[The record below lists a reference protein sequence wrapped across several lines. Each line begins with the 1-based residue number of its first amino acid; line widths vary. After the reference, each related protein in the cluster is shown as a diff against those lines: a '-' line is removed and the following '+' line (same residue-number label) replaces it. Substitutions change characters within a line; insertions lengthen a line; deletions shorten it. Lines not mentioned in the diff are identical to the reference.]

1 MAAEEDLK
9 RPLLSGTDHPPSAS
23 APAIATTNVSKV
35 DAAGVFEHA
44 GAQKLSLVNW
54 AETVSGTRNTRTQS
68 NHAEKLTL
76 HEAAQRGSFQSVK
89 YLLDSKKAS
98 PNDVDPTGVTA
109 LHYAALQNHDVVAK
123 FLIDKGAQVDA
134 FGGELRATPLH
145 WAASPACPDRP
156 TTRAILITFCTH
168 TSHIMFQPTFS
179 LFSLRSHQKRP
190 PFCQGANPTLRDGQG
205 FNALH
210 LSVHSSNAMLVLY
223 FLYLGMDIDVADS
236 VGAHTPLMWAAY
248 QGDSLTVDLLLRHG
262 ASVECVDA
270 NRLTALH
277 WAVVKGNR
285 GCIKKILEYHGD
297 TNTKEENGKTPGDFA
312 REKGLTA
319 RTTNTIIYLIP
330 FVVLYIVLRTL
341 AFFPIYT
348 GLPLALLEFLAAHLS
363 IVRFLIR
370 APSPDA
376 MLRTPYFSS
385 IFQSSA
391 FWVLVSWGST
401 VVYATSY
408 MFLTNLLFL
417 TTYVTAMYC
426 FYRAVLADPGFV
438 AKLSSREDQKRI
450 VLELA
455 DEVKLDARHFCFTC
469 V

>member
-44 GAQKLSLVNW
+44 DGFGHERKATTPKVSCCNGRRQAPLDSLHPNHLSPLNQI
-54 AETVSGTRNTRTQS
+54 E
-68 NHAEKLTL
+68 LTL

-145 WAASPACPDRP
+145 WAARNGRLSVVHR
-156 TTRAILITFCTH
+156 LI
-168 TSHIMFQPTFS
+168 
-179 LFSLRSHQKRP
+179 KE
-190 PFCQGANPTLRDGQG
+190 GANPTLRDGQG

-319 RTTNTIIYLIP
+319 VWERALAETGRTEGDGNGKGAKTGLKGLSLRTTNTIIYLIP

-455 DEVKLDARHFCFTC
+455 DE
-469 V
+469 